1 MAVTEAEVQA
11 APKVPSARAQTEGPR
26 WVTILGSTGSVGGN
40 TIDVVERYPNDYRV
54 DALTAHSNVDK
65 LIEQALRLKPRFVAI
80 GDETHYAKLKEALAG
95 SGITIG
101 AGRAGVIEAAARPS
115 D

>member
-1 MAVTEAEVQA
+1 MAVTEARIEA
-11 APKVPSARAQTEGPR
+11 AVPRAQTKGPR

-65 LIEQALRLKPRFVAI
+65 LIEQALHLKPRFVAI
-80 GDETHYAKLKEALAG
+80 GDEAHYAKLKDALAG
-95 SGITIG
+95 SGIAVG
-101 AGRAGVIEAAARPS
+101 GGRSAVI
-115 D
+115 